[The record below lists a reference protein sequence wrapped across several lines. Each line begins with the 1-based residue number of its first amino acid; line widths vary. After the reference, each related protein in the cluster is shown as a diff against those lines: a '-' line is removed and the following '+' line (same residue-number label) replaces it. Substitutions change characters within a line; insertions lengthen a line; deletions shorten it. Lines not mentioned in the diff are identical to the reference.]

1 MKFLISIAF
10 KNMFRNKLRTVVS
23 ILAIAFA
30 VMVIVFTRGLID
42 GMIEDTYSLYI
53 HYDTGHI
60 KIINQEYEQKEKLL
74 SLNYTVNGLE
84 NKSLTEMESD
94 LEDLQGIEMVI
105 PRLKFGAAVST
116 EEELVQMLAW
126 GIEGEKE
133 LQFTNIGRELAKG
146 RMVAAGNREVV
157 MGSELLNKINK
168 SVGEKVTMV
177 YTTAFSSFQGATFEI
192 VGEIESNLPLLNE
205 QAVFMPID
213 TARQLLYLN
222 DESTELILVTD
233 DRDQALNYL
242 PAVKSYLEQNGGEQ
256 YLAQSWKNGNS
267 FIQLLEVSETI
278 YNFIYLFLVILS
290 SIVVINTLVMIVK
303 ERTQEIGMMSAL
315 GLKSREILELFIFE
329 GFAMAVIGSLI
340 GALAG
345 GAINY
350 YLSGVGFDY
359 SAAFED
365 IDVLM
370 NPIIYPTYKI
380 EHMLFAFLIG
390 VVVTTITAIIPA
402 RRAAKLDPTEAL
414 REI

>member
-60 KIINQEYEQKEKLL
+60 KIIDQEYEQKEKLL

-84 NKSLTEMESD
+84 NKSLSEMESD
-94 LEDLQGIEMVI
+94 LSDLDGIEMVV

-116 EEELVQMLAW
+116 EEELVQLLAW
-126 GIEGEKE
+126 GVDGKKE
-133 LQFTNIGRELAKG
+133 LKFTNIGRELSRG
-146 RMVAAGNREVV
+146 RMVESGKREVV
-157 MGSELLNKINK
+157 MGTALLDKINK
-168 SVGEKVTMV
+168 TVGEKVTMV

-192 VGEIESNLPLLNE
+192 VGEIKSNLPLLNE
-205 QAVFMPID
+205 QVVFMPID

-222 DESTELILVTD
+222 DESTELLLVTA
-233 DRDQALNYL
+233 DRDQVNNYL
-242 PAVKSYLEQNGGEQ
+242 PAVRNYLDQNGGER
-256 YLAQSWKNGNS
+256 YLAQSWRSGNT
-267 FIQLLEVSETI
+267 FIQLLEVSEKI
-278 YNFIYLFLVILS
+278 YNFIYLFLVLLS

-315 GLKSREILELFIFE
+315 GLKSREILELFLLE
-329 GFAMAVIGSLI
+329 GSAMAVIGSFL
-340 GALAG
+340 GALG
-345 GAINY
+345 GGLINY

-370 NPIIYPTYKI
+370 NPIIYPTFKI
-380 EHMLFAFLIG
+380 EHMIFAFVIG
-390 VVVTTITAIIPA
+390 VVVTTLTAIIPA
-402 RRAAKLDPTEAL
+402 RRAAKLEPTEAL

>member
-10 KNMFRNKLRTVVS
+10 KNMFRNKLRTLVS

-60 KIINQEYEQKEKLL
+60 KIIDKEYEQKEKLL
-74 SLNYTVNGLE
+74 SLQYTVNGVG
-84 NKSLTEMESD
+84 NKSFTEMK
-94 LEDLQGIEMVI
+94 EDLNNLEGIKMVI

-126 GIEGEKE
+126 GVEGEKE
-133 LQFTNIGRELAKG
+133 LNFTNISREITEG
-146 RMVAAGNREVV
+146 RMVKSGREVV
-157 MGSELLNKINK
+157 MGTVLLDKINK
-168 SVGEKVTMV
+168 SVGEDVTMV

-192 VGEIESNLPLLNE
+192 VGKIESNLPLLNE
-205 QAVFMPID
+205 QVVFMPLS
-213 TARQLLYLN
+213 AAQRLLYLN
-222 DESTELILVTD
+222 NESTELLLVTD
-233 DRDQALNYL
+233 NRDQANNYL
-242 PAVKSYLEQNGGEQ
+242 PAVKNYLENNGAGDK
-256 YLAQSWKNGNS
+256 YLAQSWRNGNS

-278 YNFIYLFLVILS
+278 YNFVYLFLVLLS

-315 GLKSREILELFIFE
+315 GLKKKEVMLLFMLE
-329 GFAMAVIGSLI
+329 GSAMAVIGSLF
-340 GALAG
+340 GSLAG
-345 GAINY
+345 GALNY
-350 YLSGVGFDY
+350 YLAGVGFNY

-370 NPIIYPTYKI
+370 NPIIYPTFKI
-380 EHMLFAFLIG
+380 EHMIFAFIIG

-402 RRAAKLDPTEAL
+402 RRAANLDPTEAL

>member
-1 MKFLISIAF
+1 MNFIMSIAF
-10 KNMFRNKLRTVVS
+10 KNMFRNKLRTAVS

-30 VMVIVFTRGLID
+30 VMIIVFTRGLID
-42 GMIEDTYSLYI
+42 GMIADTYELYI

-60 KIINQEYEQKEKLL
+60 KIIDQEYQQKQRLL

-84 NKSLTEMESD
+84 NKSLAEMQSD
-94 LEDLQGIEMVI
+94 LESLAGIEMVI

-126 GIEGEKE
+126 GVDGEKE
-133 LQFTNIGRELAKG
+133 VEFTNIGRELSQG
-146 RMVAAGNREVV
+146 RMVKAGRREVI
-157 MGSELLNKINK
+157 MGTKLLAKINR

-192 VGEIESNLPLLNE
+192 VGEITSNLPLLNE
-205 QAVFMPID
+205 EAVLMPID
-213 TARQLLYLN
+213 TARELLYLEE
-222 DESTELILVTD
+222 ESTELLLVAE
-233 DRDQALNYL
+233 DRNQAEKYLPKVQNYL
-242 PAVKSYLEQNGGEQ
+242 DQNGGEK
-256 YLAQSWKNGNS
+256 YLAQSWRDGSS

-278 YNFIYLFLVILS
+278 YNFIYLFLVLLA

-315 GLKSREILELFIFE
+315 GLNSREIMQLFILE
-329 GFAMAVIGSLI
+329 GSAMALIGSFV
-340 GALAG
+340 GALG
-345 GAINY
+345 GGLINY

-359 SAAFED
+359 SAAFQD

-370 NPIIYPTYKI
+370 NPIIYPTSKI
-380 EHMLFAFLIG
+380 EHMLFGFVIG
-390 VVVTTITAIIPA
+390 VVVTTLTAIIPA
-402 RRAAKLDPTEAL
+402 RRAAKLEPTEAL

>member
-1 MKFLISIAF
+1 MKFLITIAF
-10 KNMFRNKLRTVVS
+10 KNMFRNKLRTTVS

-30 VMVIVFTRGLID
+30 VLVIVFTRGLID

-60 KIINQEYEQKEKLL
+60 KVIDRDYEQKEKLL
-74 SLNYTVNGLE
+74 SLNHTVDGLE
-84 NKSLTEMESD
+84 GRSLAEMESD
-94 LEDLQGIEMVI
+94 LKNLDGIEMVI

-126 GIEGEKE
+126 GVDGKKE
-133 LQFTNIGRELAKG
+133 LDFTNIGRELSSG
-146 RMVAAGNREVV
+146 RMVEADKREVL
-157 MGSELLNKINK
+157 MGSALLDKINR

-192 VGEIESNLPLLNE
+192 VGELKSNLPLLNE
-205 QAVFMPID
+205 QVVLMPID
-213 TARQLLYLN
+213 TARDLLNLN
-222 DESTELILVTD
+222 EESTELLLVTD
-233 DRDQALNYL
+233 DRERAGEYL
-242 PAVKSYLEQNGGEQ
+242 PAVKNYLTENGGNK
-256 YLAQSWKNGNS
+256 YLAQNWKEANT

-278 YNFIYLFLVILS
+278 YNFIYLFLVLLA
-290 SIVVINTLVMIVK
+290 SIVVINTLLMIVK

-315 GLKSREILELFIFE
+315 GLKSREIMQLFILE
-329 GFAMAVIGSLI
+329 GSAMAVIGSFL
-340 GALAG
+340 GAVG
-345 GAINY
+345 GGVLNY
-350 YLSGVGFDY
+350 YLAGVGFDY

-370 NPIIYPTYKI
+370 NPVIYPTYKV
-380 EHMLFAFLIG
+380 EHMIFAFLFG
-390 VVVTTITAIIPA
+390 VVVTTLTAIIPA

>member
-1 MKFLISIAF
+1 
-10 KNMFRNKLRTVVS
+10 MFRNKLRTIVS

-42 GMIEDTYSLYI
+42 GMIGDTYSLYI

-60 KIINQEYEQKEKLL
+60 KIIDEEYEQKEKLL
-74 SLNYTVNGLE
+74 SLNYTVKGLE
-84 NKSLTEMESD
+84 NKSLSEMQADLSEME
-94 LEDLQGIEMVI
+94 GIEMVI

-126 GIEGEKE
+126 GVDGAKE
-133 LQFTNIGRELAKG
+133 LKFTNLERELSQG
-146 RMVAAGNREVV
+146 RMVEPGQREVV
-157 MGSELLNKINK
+157 MGSELLKKINR

-192 VGEIESNLPLLNE
+192 VGEIQSNLPLLNE
-205 QAVFMPID
+205 QVVFMPID
-213 TARQLLYLN
+213 TAQNLLYLN
-222 DESTELILVTD
+222 DEATELLLVTE
-233 DRDQALNYL
+233 DRELAGEFLPQVRNYL
-242 PAVKSYLEQNGGEQ
+242 SQGGGNN
-256 YLAQSWKNGNS
+256 YLAQSWKEGNT

-278 YNFIYLFLVILS
+278 YNFIYLFLVLLS

-315 GLKSREILELFIFE
+315 GLKSREILQLFILE
-329 GFAMAVIGSLI
+329 GSAMALIGSFL
-340 GALAG
+340 GALGG
-345 GAINY
+345 GALNY
-350 YLSGVGFDY
+350 YLAGVGFDY

-370 NPIIYPTYKI
+370 NPVIYPTYKV
-380 EHMLFAFLIG
+380 EHMLFAFAIG
-390 VVVTTITAIIPA
+390 VVVTTLTAIIPA
-402 RRAAKLDPTEAL
+402 RRAAKLEPTEAL

>member
-1 MKFLISIAF
+1 MTFLINIAF
-10 KNMFRNKLRTVVS
+10 KNMFRNKLRTIVS

-42 GMIEDTYSLYI
+42 GMIGDTYSLYI

-60 KIINQEYEQKEKLL
+60 KIIDEEYEQKEKLL
-74 SLNYTVNGLE
+74 SLNYTVKGLE
-84 NKSLTEMESD
+84 NKSLSEMQADLSEME
-94 LEDLQGIEMVI
+94 GIEMVI

-126 GIEGEKE
+126 GVDGAKE
-133 LQFTNIGRELAKG
+133 LKFTNLERELSQG
-146 RMVAAGNREVV
+146 RMVEPGQREVV
-157 MGSELLNKINK
+157 MGSELLKKINR

-192 VGEIESNLPLLNE
+192 VGEIQSNLPLLNE
-205 QAVFMPID
+205 QVVFMPID
-213 TARQLLYLN
+213 TAQNLLYLN
-222 DESTELILVTD
+222 DEATELLLVTE
-233 DRDQALNYL
+233 DRELAGEFLPQVRNYL
-242 PAVKSYLEQNGGEQ
+242 SQGGGNN
-256 YLAQSWKNGNS
+256 YLAQSWKEGNT

-278 YNFIYLFLVILS
+278 YNFIYLFLVLLS

-315 GLKSREILELFIFE
+315 GLKSREILQLFILE
-329 GFAMAVIGSLI
+329 GSAMALIGSFL
-340 GALAG
+340 GALGG
-345 GAINY
+345 GALNY
-350 YLSGVGFDY
+350 YLAGVGFDY

-370 NPIIYPTYKI
+370 NPVIYPTYKV
-380 EHMLFAFLIG
+380 EHMLFAFAIG
-390 VVVTTITAIIPA
+390 VVVTTLTAIIPA
-402 RRAAKLDPTEAL
+402 RRAAKLEPTEAL

>member
-1 MKFLISIAF
+1 
-10 KNMFRNKLRTVVS
+10 MFRNKLRTIVS

-42 GMIEDTYSLYI
+42 GMIGDTYSLYI

-60 KIINQEYEQKEKLL
+60 KIIDEEYEQKEKLL
-74 SLNYTVNGLE
+74 SLNYTVKGLE
-84 NKSLTEMESD
+84 NKSLSEMQADLNEME
-94 LEDLQGIEMVI
+94 GIEMVI

-126 GIEGEKE
+126 GVDGAKE
-133 LQFTNIGRELAKG
+133 LEFTNLERELSQG
-146 RMVAAGNREVV
+146 RMVEPGQREVV
-157 MGSELLNKINK
+157 MGSELLKKINR

-192 VGEIESNLPLLNE
+192 VGEIQSNLPLLNE
-205 QAVFMPID
+205 QVVFMPID
-213 TARQLLYLN
+213 TAQNLLYLN
-222 DESTELILVTD
+222 DEATELLLVTE
-233 DRDQALNYL
+233 DRERAGEFLPQVRNYL
-242 PAVKSYLEQNGGEQ
+242 NQGGGNN
-256 YLAQSWKNGNS
+256 YLAQSWKEGNT

-278 YNFIYLFLVILS
+278 YNFIYLFLVLLS

-315 GLKSREILELFIFE
+315 GLKSREILQLFILE
-329 GFAMAVIGSLI
+329 GSAMAVIGSFL
-340 GALAG
+340 GALGG
-345 GAINY
+345 GALNY
-350 YLSGVGFDY
+350 YLAGVGFDY

-370 NPIIYPTYKI
+370 NPVIYPTYKV
-380 EHMLFAFLIG
+380 EHMLFAFAIG
-390 VVVTTITAIIPA
+390 VVVTTLTAIIPA
-402 RRAAKLDPTEAL
+402 RRAAKLEPTEAL

>member
-1 MKFLISIAF
+1 MTFLINIAF
-10 KNMFRNKLRTVVS
+10 NMFRNKLRTIVS

-42 GMIEDTYSLYI
+42 GMIGDTYSLYI

-60 KIINQEYEQKEKLL
+60 KIIDEEYEQKEKLL
-74 SLNYTVNGLE
+74 SLNYTVKGLE
-84 NKSLTEMESD
+84 NKSLSEMQADLNEME
-94 LEDLQGIEMVI
+94 GIEMVI

-126 GIEGEKE
+126 GVDGAKE
-133 LQFTNIGRELAKG
+133 LEFTNLERELSQG
-146 RMVAAGNREVV
+146 RMVEPGQREVV
-157 MGSELLNKINK
+157 MGSELLKKINR

-192 VGEIESNLPLLNE
+192 VGEIQSNLPLLNE
-205 QAVFMPID
+205 QVVFMPID
-213 TARQLLYLN
+213 TAQNLLYLN
-222 DESTELILVTD
+222 DEATELLLVTE
-233 DRDQALNYL
+233 DRERAGEFLPQVRNYL
-242 PAVKSYLEQNGGEQ
+242 NQGGGNN
-256 YLAQSWKNGNS
+256 YLAQSWKEGNT

-278 YNFIYLFLVILS
+278 YNFIYLFLVLLS

-315 GLKSREILELFIFE
+315 GLKSREILQLFILE
-329 GFAMAVIGSLI
+329 GSAMAVIGSFL
-340 GALAG
+340 GALGG
-345 GAINY
+345 GALNY
-350 YLSGVGFDY
+350 YLAGVGFDY

-370 NPIIYPTYKI
+370 NPVIYPTYKV
-380 EHMLFAFLIG
+380 EHMLFAFAIG
-390 VVVTTITAIIPA
+390 VVVTTLTAIIPA
-402 RRAAKLDPTEAL
+402 RRAAKLEPTEAL

>member
-1 MKFLISIAF
+1 MTFLINIAF
-10 KNMFRNKLRTVVS
+10 KNMFRNKLRTIVS

-42 GMIEDTYSLYI
+42 GMIGDTYSLYI

-60 KIINQEYEQKEKLL
+60 KIIDEEYEQKEKLL
-74 SLNYTVNGLE
+74 SLNYTVKGLE
-84 NKSLTEMESD
+84 NKSLSEMQADLSEME
-94 LEDLQGIEMVI
+94 GIEMVI

-126 GIEGEKE
+126 GVDGAKE
-133 LQFTNIGRELAKG
+133 LEFTNLERELSQG
-146 RMVAAGNREVV
+146 RMVEPGQREVV
-157 MGSELLNKINK
+157 MGSELLKKINR

-192 VGEIESNLPLLNE
+192 VGEIQSNLPLLNE
-205 QAVFMPID
+205 QVVFMPID
-213 TARQLLYLN
+213 TAQNLLYLN
-222 DESTELILVTD
+222 DEATELLLVTK
-233 DRDQALNYL
+233 DRELAGEFLPQVRNYL
-242 PAVKSYLEQNGGEQ
+242 SQGGGNN
-256 YLAQSWKNGNS
+256 YLAQSWKEGNT

-278 YNFIYLFLVILS
+278 YNFIYLFLVLLS

-315 GLKSREILELFIFE
+315 GLKSREILQLFILE
-329 GFAMAVIGSLI
+329 GSAMAVIGSFL
-340 GALAG
+340 GALGG
-345 GAINY
+345 GALNY
-350 YLSGVGFDY
+350 YLAGVGFDY

-370 NPIIYPTYKI
+370 NPVIYPTYKV
-380 EHMLFAFLIG
+380 EHMLFAFAIG
-390 VVVTTITAIIPA
+390 VVVTTLTAIIPA
-402 RRAAKLDPTEAL
+402 RRAAKLEPTEAL

>member
-1 MKFLISIAF
+1 MTFLINIAF
-10 KNMFRNKLRTVVS
+10 KNMFRNKLRTIVS

-42 GMIEDTYSLYI
+42 GMIGDTYSLYI

-60 KIINQEYEQKEKLL
+60 KIIDEEYEQKEKLL
-74 SLNYTVNGLE
+74 SLNYTVKGLE
-84 NKSLTEMESD
+84 NKSLSEMQADLSEME
-94 LEDLQGIEMVI
+94 GIEMVI

-126 GIEGEKE
+126 GVDGAKE
-133 LQFTNIGRELAKG
+133 LEFTNLERELSQG
-146 RMVAAGNREVV
+146 RMVEPGQREVV
-157 MGSELLNKINK
+157 MGSELLKKINR

-192 VGEIESNLPLLNE
+192 VGEIQSNLPLLNE
-205 QAVFMPID
+205 QVVFMPID
-213 TARQLLYLN
+213 TAQNLLYLN
-222 DESTELILVTD
+222 DEATELLLVTE
-233 DRDQALNYL
+233 DRELAGESLPQVRNYL
-242 PAVKSYLEQNGGEQ
+242 NQGGGNN
-256 YLAQSWKNGNS
+256 YLAQSWKEGNT

-278 YNFIYLFLVILS
+278 YNFIYLFLVLLS

-315 GLKSREILELFIFE
+315 GLKSREILQLFILE
-329 GFAMAVIGSLI
+329 GSAMAVIGSFL
-340 GALAG
+340 GALGG
-345 GAINY
+345 GALNY
-350 YLSGVGFDY
+350 YLAGVGFDY

-370 NPIIYPTYKI
+370 NPVIYPTYKV
-380 EHMLFAFLIG
+380 EHMLFAFAIG
-390 VVVTTITAIIPA
+390 VVVTTLTAIIPA
-402 RRAAKLDPTEAL
+402 RRAAKLEPTEAL

>member
-1 MKFLISIAF
+1 MKFLINIAF
-10 KNMFRNKLRTVVS
+10 KNMFRNKLRTIVS

-42 GMIEDTYSLYI
+42 GMIGDTYSLYI

-60 KIINQEYEQKEKLL
+60 KIIDQEYEQKEKLL

-84 NKSLTEMESD
+84 NKSLSEMQADLSEME
-94 LEDLQGIEMVI
+94 GIEMVI

-126 GIEGEKE
+126 GVDGTKE
-133 LQFTNIGRELAKG
+133 LEFTNLERELSQG
-146 RMVAAGNREVV
+146 RMVEPGQREVV
-157 MGSELLNKINK
+157 MGSELLNKINR

-192 VGEIESNLPLLNE
+192 VGEIQSNLPLLNE
-205 QAVFMPID
+205 QVVFMPIA
-213 TARQLLYLN
+213 TAQNLLYLN
-222 DESTELILVTD
+222 DEVTELLLVTE
-233 DRDQALNYL
+233 DRDRVGEFLPPVRNYL
-242 PAVKSYLEQNGGEQ
+242 NQSGGNN
-256 YLAQSWKNGNS
+256 YLAKGWQEGNT

-278 YNFIYLFLVILS
+278 YNFIYLFLVLLS

-315 GLKSREILELFIFE
+315 GLKSREILQLFILE
-329 GFAMAVIGSLI
+329 GSAMAVIGSFF
-340 GALAG
+340 GALGG
-345 GAINY
+345 GALNY
-350 YLSGVGFDY
+350 YLAGVGFDY

-370 NPIIYPTYKI
+370 NPVIYPTYKV
-380 EHMLFAFLIG
+380 EHMLFAFAIG
-390 VVVTTITAIIPA
+390 VVVTTLTAIIPA
-402 RRAAKLDPTEAL
+402 RRAAKLEPTEAL

>member
-1 MKFLISIAF
+1 MKFLINIAF
-10 KNMFRNKLRTVVS
+10 KNMFRNKLRTIVS

-60 KIINQEYEQKEKLL
+60 KIIDEEYEQKEKLL

-84 NKSLTEMESD
+84 NKTLREMEND
-94 LEDLQGIEMVI
+94 LNSLEGIDLVV

-126 GIEGEKE
+126 GIDGQKE
-133 LQFTNIGRELAKG
+133 LQFTNIGRELTQG
-146 RMVAAGNREVV
+146 RMVEAGKREVV
-157 MGSELLNKINK
+157 MGSALLDKIDRR
-168 SVGEKVTMV
+168 VGEKVTMV

-205 QAVFMPID
+205 QVVFMPID

-222 DESTELILVTD
+222 DESTELLLVTN
-233 DRDQALNYL
+233 DRDQANNYL
-242 PAVKSYLEQNGGEQ
+242 PAVRNYLDQNGGDK
-256 YLAQSWKNGNS
+256 YLAQSWKGGNS
-267 FIQLLEVSETI
+267 FIQLLEVSEKI

-315 GLKSREILELFIFE
+315 GLKRMEIMQLFILE
-329 GFAMAVIGSLI
+329 GSAMAVIGSFL
-340 GALAG
+340 
-345 GAINY
+345 GAISGGILNY
-350 YLSGVGFDY
+350 YLARVGFDY

-370 NPIIYPTYKI
+370 NPVIYPTYKI
-380 EHMLFAFLIG
+380 EHMVFAFFIG
-390 VVVTTITAIIPA
+390 VVVTTLTAIIPA
-402 RRAAKLDPTEAL
+402 RRAARLDPTDAL

>member
-1 MKFLISIAF
+1 MTFLINIAF
-10 KNMFRNKLRTVVS
+10 KNMFRNKLRTIVS

-42 GMIEDTYSLYI
+42 GMIGDTYSLYI

-60 KIINQEYEQKEKLL
+60 KIIDEEYEQKEKLL
-74 SLNYTVNGLE
+74 SLNYTVKGLE
-84 NKSLTEMESD
+84 NKSLSEMQADLNEME
-94 LEDLQGIEMVI
+94 GIEMVI

-126 GIEGEKE
+126 GVDGAKE
-133 LQFTNIGRELAKG
+133 LEFTNLERELSQG
-146 RMVAAGNREVV
+146 RMVEPGQREVV
-157 MGSELLNKINK
+157 MGSELLKKINR

-192 VGEIESNLPLLNE
+192 VGEIQSNLPLLNE
-205 QAVFMPID
+205 QVVFMPID
-213 TARQLLYLN
+213 TAQNLLYLN
-222 DESTELILVTD
+222 DEATELLLVTE
-233 DRDQALNYL
+233 DRELAGEFLPQVRNYL
-242 PAVKSYLEQNGGEQ
+242 SQGGGNN
-256 YLAQSWKNGNS
+256 YLAQSWKEGNT

-278 YNFIYLFLVILS
+278 YNFIYLFLVLLS

-315 GLKSREILELFIFE
+315 GLKSREILQLFILE
-329 GFAMAVIGSLI
+329 GSAMAVIGSFL
-340 GALAG
+340 GALGG
-345 GAINY
+345 GALNY
-350 YLSGVGFDY
+350 YLAGVGFDY

-370 NPIIYPTYKI
+370 NPVIYPTYKV
-380 EHMLFAFLIG
+380 EHMLFAFAIG
-390 VVVTTITAIIPA
+390 VVVTTLTAIIPA
-402 RRAAKLDPTEAL
+402 RRAAKLEPTEAL

>member
-1 MKFLISIAF
+1 MKFLINIAF
-10 KNMFRNKLRTVVS
+10 KNMFRNKLRTIVS

-42 GMIEDTYSLYI
+42 GMIEDTYSLYV

-60 KIINQEYEQKEKLL
+60 KIIDSEYEQKEKLL

-84 NKSLTEMESD
+84 NKSLTEMETD
-94 LEDLQGIEMVI
+94 LNNLEGIEMVI

-126 GIEGEKE
+126 GVEGQKE
-133 LQFTNIGRELAKG
+133 INFTNIGREITEG
-146 RMVAAGNREVV
+146 RMVENGNREVV
-157 MGSELLNKINK
+157 MGTALLDKINK

-192 VGEIESNLPLLNE
+192 VGKIKSNLPLLNE
-205 QAVFMPID
+205 QVVFMPLD
-213 TARQLLYLN
+213 TAQQLLYLN
-222 DESTELILVTD
+222 DESTEMLLITN
-233 DRDQALNYL
+233 DRDQADNYL
-242 PAVKSYLEQNGGEQ
+242 PAVRNYLEQNGGEK
-256 YLAQSWKNGNS
+256 YLAQSWKGGNS

-278 YNFIYLFLVILS
+278 YNFIYLFLVLLS

-315 GLKSREILELFIFE
+315 GLKSREILQLFILE
-329 GFAMAVIGSLI
+329 GSAMAVIGSFVGSI
-340 GALAG
+340 SGGAL
-345 GAINY
+345 NY

-370 NPIIYPTYKI
+370 NPIIYPTFKI
-380 EHMLFAFLIG
+380 EHMVFAFVIG

-402 RRAAKLDPTEAL
+402 RRAAKMDPTEAL